1 MLGSLTAIWISI
13 MLLMVL
19 IMTFAIGSVVSTL
32 SSGSTPVKIS
42 DNSILTIELNGNIE
56 ERVVTPDIYDMINER
71 PQPTALENIL
81 NAIKAA
87 EDDESIIGIYL
98 QCKGAAAGLATRE
111 AIRDALAAFKERGKW
126 IVAYGDAYTQG
137 DYYVA
142 SVADEIYLNP
152 VGAVE
157 LKGLAS
163 GIPFFKGFLDKA
175 GIEMQVIKVGT
186 FKSAVEPYIMT
197 GMSEANRLQTSV
209 FLDNMW
215 KHMADEIASSR
226 GIKVDSLNI
235 LADSMLVMTPAEN
248 LVDLKVVDGLKYTN
262 EMSDYLKTQSL
273 TNAKK
278 SIPLV
283 SVGDY
288 LGSGVKVPHEKSEKK
303 KIAVYYAAGDITESE
318 KGGIAS
324 DRVVP
329 DIIKLAEDDDIDG
342 LVLRVNSGGG
352 SAFASEQIWHALE
365 VLKSKDKP
373 FYVSMGD
380 YAASGGYYISCGA
393 DKIYAQPLTLTGSI
407 GIFGMIPCV
416 KELLNNK
423 LGINFDFVSTNA
435 NSSGPNIMEPMTP
448 FQRQRLQQEVDRGY
462 ELFTSRC
469 AEGRGISQ
477 DSIKAIAEGRVWDGM
492 TAKKIGLVDEL
503 GSLEDAIA
511 DLADE
516 NGFTKYQVIS
526 YPDAKASFWDVI
538 LEFNTQMRV
547 NSLKKEL
554 GIWYPAYEEMKRL
567 DRLSP
572 VQARMETV
580 LFE

>member
-1 MLGSLTAIWISI
+1 MLKRFFISMLGSLTAIWISI

-262 EMSDYLKTQSL
+262 EMSDYLKKQSL

-278 SIPLV
+278 SI
-283 SVGDY
+283 
-288 LGSGVKVPHEKSEKK
+288 
-303 KIAVYYAAGDITESE
+303 
-318 KGGIAS
+318 
-324 DRVVP
+324 
-329 DIIKLAEDDDIDG
+329 
-342 LVLRVNSGGG
+342 
-352 SAFASEQIWHALE
+352 QI
-365 VLKSKDKP
+365 
-373 FYVSMGD
+373 
-380 YAASGGYYISCGA
+380 
-393 DKIYAQPLTLTGSI
+393 
-407 GIFGMIPCV
+407 
-416 KELLNNK
+416 
-423 LGINFDFVSTNA
+423 
-435 NSSGPNIMEPMTP
+435 
-448 FQRQRLQQEVDRGY
+448 
-462 ELFTSRC
+462 
-469 AEGRGISQ
+469 GR
-477 DSIKAIAEGRVWDGM
+477 AHV
-492 TAKKIGLVDEL
+492 
-503 GSLEDAIA
+503 
-511 DLADE
+511 
-516 NGFTKYQVIS
+516 
-526 YPDAKASFWDVI
+526 
-538 LEFNTQMRV
+538 
-547 NSLKKEL
+547 
-554 GIWYPAYEEMKRL
+554 
-567 DRLSP
+567 
-572 VQARMETV
+572 
-580 LFE
+580 